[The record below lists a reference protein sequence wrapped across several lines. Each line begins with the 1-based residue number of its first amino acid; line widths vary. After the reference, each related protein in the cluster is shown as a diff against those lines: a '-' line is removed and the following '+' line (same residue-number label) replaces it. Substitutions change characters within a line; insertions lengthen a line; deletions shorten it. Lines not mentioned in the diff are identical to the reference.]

1 MLIVALQEKVLGLLR
16 RSEGASDAF
25 AIHYN
30 SRHTRL
36 ESDAGVLADEGM
48 VEAFPSDRP
57 EHSFRKQFCQGE
69 TVLRFAAGLRVNETL
84 IRSFRLH

>member
-1 MLIVALQEKVLGLLR
+1 MAKKARELKAKSGRNVKPLPERPEPQKKVESQPRSGSKQEKVLGLLR

-36 ESDAGVLADEGM
+36 ESDAGVLA
-48 VEAFPSDRP
+48 R
-57 EHSFRKQFCQGE
+57 
-69 TVLRFAAGLRVNETL
+69 
-84 IRSFRLH
+84 